1 MRTDLRFTDLMLFGF
16 VFLIIL
22 IGTNYVTYN
31 SLKTDYTSQISSL
44 GGKLD
49 NLDSELNDTESK
61 LLNKID
67 EEREFSTNQRKA
79 IEEKTNKNFKTLQD
93 NLNSET
99 SKLKLDLNI
108 FCIPAVN

>member
-1 MRTDLRFTDLMLFGF
+1 MYLVFYKVDIFSGF

-31 SLKTDYTSQISSL
+31 SLKTDYKSQISSL

-79 IEEKTNKNFKTLQD
+79 IEEKKMQEQRTKRIV
-93 NLNSET
+93 
-99 SKLKLDLNI
+99 I
-108 FCIPAVN
+108 FFREGFPLRLCKY